1 MQALQYFRRFCVF
14 HFEII
19 QTLPHSMKYIFSLLF
34 LLCFCFGF
42 SQKKTLTTQ
51 FTSEKI
57 IIDGKFDEGAW
68 LKADVAKDFV
78 MWMPDNGTLEPK
90 NTRTEV
96 RVTYDNEA
104 VYFAATMY
112 DDEPGKIL
120 KELSQRDNSGTADR
134 VGIFIN
140 GYNDGQQEFS
150 FIVSASGVQEDFLF
164 TESNGEDSSWNAIWE
179 SKTQITDFGWTAEF
193 RIPYAALRFSS
204 EKKQTWGINFIRDFR
219 RARTFYS
226 WNLID
231 NKINSRGNQEGVL
244 NGIENITT
252 PTRLFLIPYS
262 SFYLNSNATQKTK
275 GELKGG
281 VDIKY
286 GINDAFTLD
295 AILVPDFGQTTFD
308 NVILNLGPFEQQFN
322 ENRPFFTEGTELF
335 SKGNLFYSRRIG
347 GSPTINAELN
357 ANESFTTYPAK
368 VNLLNALKISGRTK
382 NGLGIGVL
390 NAVTEKTEATVTN
403 DITGTTRKAVI
414 EPLAN
419 YNVMVLD
426 QRFGTNSSVSFV
438 NTNVTRNGNGRDGN
452 VSALLFDLNTKKNTY
467 NLNGD
472 YKYSVVN
479 GFEIDHKKGFSS
491 SISFGETSGKFQY
504 SAGAEYISRD
514 FDKDDMG
521 IQFQS
526 NYHALYSNWS
536 YRLLS
541 PTKTFN
547 MFNIFVNLYS
557 EFDNRSGRI
566 QQGMMNLNIN
576 SMTKKNNFFGG
587 GFNTRPIKT
596 YDFYEPRTQNQSR
609 FLEIPEVI
617 NAYIYYSSNYNN
629 RFAIEIN
636 PSYGIANEKGRIG
649 YGLSISPRYRFSD
662 QFSLNYSIDY
672 SRQENNLGFVG
683 NNDITNE
690 IFMGR
695 RDRSTYINSIQGK
708 FTINSDMNFNLSL
721 RHYLSYATYNQYYSL
736 QNDGTLMPTSN
747 FTQNSNS
754 NFNAWNLDLSYS
766 WWFAPGSQI
775 SILYRNNAA
784 LFENEFK
791 RDLGSNLRNVIDKE
805 ALNHV
810 FSVSVRYFID
820 YNSFKK

>member
-1 MQALQYFRRFCVF
+1 
-14 HFEII
+14 
-19 QTLPHSMKYIFSLLF
+19 MKYTFSFLF
-34 LLCFCFGF
+34 FFFFYFGF
-42 SQKKTLTTQ
+42 SQKKTLNTQ
-51 FTSEKI
+51 FTAEKI
-57 IIDGKFDEGAW
+57 VVDGKFDEGAW

-78 MWMPDNGTLEPK
+78 MWMPDNGTPEPK

-96 RVTYDNEA
+96 RVIYDNEA

-112 DDEPGKIL
+112 DNEPNKIL
-120 KELSQRDNSGTADR
+120 KELSQRDDSGTTDR
-134 VGIFIN
+134 MGVFIN

-150 FIVSASGVQEDFLF
+150 FIISAAGVQEDFLY
-164 TESNGEDSSWNAIWE
+164 TETNGEDSSWNAIWE
-179 SKTQITDFGWTAEF
+179 SKTQITDFGWTAEI

-219 RARTFYS
+219 RDRTFYS

-275 GELKGG
+275 GDLKGG

-347 GSPTINAELN
+347 GSPTITPSLGDE
-357 ANESFTTYPAK
+357 ETFTEYPAK

-390 NAVTEKTEATVTN
+390 NAITEKTEALIS
-403 DITGTTRKAVI
+403 DINTGGTRKALV

-419 YNVMVLD
+419 YNVLVLD

-467 NLNGD
+467 NLTGD

-479 GFEIDHKKGFSS
+479 GFGIDQKKGYNS
-491 SISFGETSGKFQY
+491 SITFGETSGKFQFGG
-504 SAGAEYISRD
+504 GAEYVSKD

-526 NYHALYSNWS
+526 NYHSIYSNWS
-536 YRLLS
+536 YRILS

-547 MFNIFVNLYS
+547 MFNIYVNLYS

-566 QQGMMNLNIN
+566 QQGMVNFNLN
-576 SMTKKNNFFGG
+576 SRTKKNNYYGT
-587 GFNTRPIKT
+587 GFNARPIKT

-617 NAYIYYSSNYNN
+617 NGYFYFSSNYNN
-629 RFAIEIN
+629 RFAFEFN
-636 PSYGIANEKGRIG
+636 PSFGIANEKGRIG

-662 QFSLNYSIDY
+662 HFSLNYNIDFSQQNNNIGY
-672 SRQENNLGFVG
+672 VGENT
-683 NNDITNE
+683 IPNE
-690 IFMGR
+690 IFMGS
-695 RDRSTYINSIQGK
+695 RDRTTYINTLQGK

-736 QNDGTLMPTSN
+736 QKDGSIVPTLNHTE
-747 FTQNSNS
+747 NSNS

-791 RDLGSNLRNVIDKE
+791 RDLGTNIRNVIDKE

-820 YNSFKK
+820 YNSLKK

>member
-1 MQALQYFRRFCVF
+1 
-14 HFEII
+14 
-19 QTLPHSMKYIFSLLF
+19 MKSFFSLVVVF
-34 LLCFCFGF
+34 VCCFGY
-42 SQKKTLTTQ
+42 SQKKSLTTQ
-51 FTSEKI
+51 FTTEKI
-57 IIDGKFDEGAW
+57 TIDGKFDEGAW

-78 MWMPDNGTLEPK
+78 MWMPDNGKAEPK
-90 NTRTEV
+90 ETRTEV

-112 DDEPGKIL
+112 DNEPNKIL

-134 VGIFIN
+134 VGVFIN

-150 FIVSASGVQEDFLF
+150 FILSAAGVQEDFLF

-179 SKTQITDFGWTAEF
+179 GKTQITDFGWTAEIK
-193 RIPYAALRFSS
+193 IPYAALRFSS
-204 EKKQTWGINFIRDFR
+204 EKKQTWGINFIRDFK
-219 RARTFYS
+219 RARAFYS

-244 NGIENITT
+244 NGIENIKT

-262 SFYLNSNATQKTK
+262 SFYLNSNANQKTK
-275 GELKGG
+275 GDLKGG

-295 AILVPDFGQTTFD
+295 AILVPDFGQTAFD
-308 NVILNLGPFEQQFN
+308 NVILNLSPFEQKFN

-347 GSPTINAELN
+347 GSPSITPELS
-357 ANESFTTYPAK
+357 ANESITESPGK

-390 NAVTEKTEATVTN
+390 NAVTEKTEAIITN
-403 DITGTTRKAVI
+403 DITGTTRKALI

-419 YNVMVLD
+419 YNVFVLD
-426 QRFGTNSSVSFV
+426 QRFRKNSSVSFI
-438 NTNVTRNGNGRDGN
+438 NTNVTRNGDGRDGN

-467 NLNGD
+467 NLSGD
-472 YKYSVVN
+472 YKYSFVN
-479 GFEIDHKKGFSS
+479 GLGVENKKGYSS
-491 SISFGETSGKFQY
+491 SINIGETSGKFQY
-504 SAGAEYISRD
+504 GAGAEYVSKG

-521 IQFQS
+521 IQFQN
-526 NYHALYSNWS
+526 NYHSFYSNGS
-536 YRLLS
+536 YRILN

-547 MFNIFVNLYS
+547 MFNIYMNLYS

-566 QQGMMNLNIN
+566 QQGMVNLNLN
-576 SMTKKNNFFGG
+576 SVNKKNHYFGG
-587 GFNTRPIKT
+587 GFNARPIKI
-596 YDFYEPRTQNQSR
+596 YDFYEPRTIDQSR
-609 FLEIPEVI
+609 FLQVPEFI
-617 NAYIYYSSNYNN
+617 STYLYYSSNSNN
-629 RFAIEIN
+629 KFAFDLN
-636 PSYGIANEKGRIG
+636 PFISFVNEKGRRNYGVVIG
-649 YGLSISPRYRFSD
+649 PRYRFSD
-662 QFSLNYSIDY
+662 HFSLSYNFDFSKQD
-672 SRQENNLGFVG
+672 NNLGYVG
-683 NNDITNE
+683 SDSATNE

-695 RDRSTYINSIQGK
+695 RDRSTYINTVQGK

-721 RHYLSYATYNQYYSL
+721 RHYLSYADYSQYYSL
-736 QNDGTLMPTSN
+736 QNDGTLSTTTN

-754 NFNAWNLDLSYS
+754 IFNAWNLDVSYS
-766 WWFAPGSQI
+766 WWFAPGSQV

-791 RDLGSNLRNVIDKE
+791 RDLGSNFQKVIDKNN
-805 ALNHV
+805 LNHV
-810 FSVSVRYFID
+810 FSISVRYFID
-820 YNSFKK
+820 YNSLKK

>member
-78 MWMPDNGTLEPK
+78 MWMPDNGTPEPK

-112 DDEPGKIL
+112 DDEPSKIL

-403 DITGTTRKAVI
+403 DITGTTRKALI

-479 GFEIDHKKGFSS
+479 GFGIDHKKGFSS
-491 SISFGETSGKFQY
+491 SISIGETSGKFQY

-566 QQGMMNLNIN
+566 QQGMVNLNIN

-672 SRQENNLGFVG
+672 SQQENNLGFVG

-736 QNDGTLMPTSN
+736 KNDGTLMPTSN

>member
-78 MWMPDNGTLEPK
+78 MWMPDNGTPEPK
-90 NTRTEV
+90 NTRTEI

-193 RIPYAALRFSS
+193 RIPYAALRFNS

-252 PTRLFLIPYS
+252 PTRLFLIPYY

-357 ANESFTTYPAK
+357 ANESFTSYLAK

-403 DITGTTRKAVI
+403 DITGTTRKALI

-479 GFEIDHKKGFSS
+479 GLGIDHKKGFSS

-672 SRQENNLGFVG
+672 SQQENNLGFVG

>member
-1 MQALQYFRRFCVF
+1 MKSIFRF
-14 HFEII
+14 
-19 QTLPHSMKYIFSLLF
+19 LF
-34 LLCFCFGF
+34 LLCFCFGY
-42 SQKKTLTTQ
+42 SQKKTLNTQ
-51 FTSEKI
+51 FTTEKI
-57 IIDGKFDEGAW
+57 VIDGKFDEGAW

-78 MWMPDNGTLEPK
+78 MWMPDNGTPEPHK
-90 NTRTEV
+90 NRTEV
-96 RVTYDNEA
+96 RVVYDNEA

-112 DDEPGKIL
+112 DEDPKKIL
-120 KELSQRDNSGTADR
+120 KELSQRDDSGTTDR
-134 VGIFIN
+134 MGIFIN

-150 FIVSASGVQEDFLF
+150 FIISTAGVQEDFLY
-164 TESNGEDSSWNAIWE
+164 TETNGEDSSWNAIWE
-179 SKTQITDFGWTAEF
+179 SKTQITDFGWTAEI
-193 RIPYAALRFSS
+193 RIPYAALRFTS

-219 RARTFYS
+219 RDRTFYS

-275 GELKGG
+275 GDLKGG

-347 GSPTINAELN
+347 GSPTINADLN
-357 ANESFTTYPAK
+357 DNESFTTYPAK

-390 NAVTEKTEATVTN
+390 NAVTEKTEATITN
-403 DITGTTRKAVI
+403 DITGATRKALI

-467 NLNGD
+467 NLTGD
-472 YKYSVVN
+472 YKYSLVN
-479 GFEIDHKKGFSS
+479 GFGIDQKKGYNS
-491 SISFGETSGKFQY
+491 SITFGETSGKFQFGG
-504 SAGAEYISRD
+504 GAEYVSKD

-526 NYHALYSNWS
+526 NYHSLYSNWS
-536 YRLLS
+536 YRILS

-547 MFNIFVNLYS
+547 MFNIYVNLYS

-566 QQGMMNLNIN
+566 QQGMVNFNLN
-576 SMTKKNNFFGG
+576 SRTKKNNYYGT
-587 GFNTRPIKT
+587 GFNARPIKT
-596 YDFYEPRTQNQSR
+596 YDFYEPRTQNQSG
-609 FLEIPEVI
+609 FLEIPEAI
-617 NAYIYYSSNYNN
+617 NGYFYFSSNYNN
-629 RFAIEIN
+629 RFAFEFN
-636 PSYGIANEKGRIG
+636 PSYGIVNEKGRIN
-649 YGLSISPRYRFSD
+649 YGISISPRYRFSD
-662 QFSLNYSIDY
+662 HFSLNFNFDFS
-672 SRQENNLGFVG
+672 QQNNNIGYVG
-683 NNDITNE
+683 DNSVSNE

-695 RDRSTYINSIQGK
+695 RDRSTYINTLQGK

-736 QNDGTLMPTSN
+736 QKDGSIVPTLNHTE
-747 FTQNSNS
+747 NSNS

-775 SILYRNNAA
+775 SILYRNSAA

-791 RDLGSNLRNVIDKE
+791 RDLGTNIRNVIDKE

-820 YNSFKK
+820 YNSLKK

>member
-1 MQALQYFRRFCVF
+1 MKSIFRF
-14 HFEII
+14 
-19 QTLPHSMKYIFSLLF
+19 LF
-34 LLCFCFGF
+34 LLCFCFGY
-42 SQKKTLTTQ
+42 SQKKTLNTQ
-51 FTSEKI
+51 FTTEKI
-57 IIDGKFDEGAW
+57 VIDGKFDEGAW

-78 MWMPDNGTLEPK
+78 MWMPDNGTPEPHK
-90 NTRTEV
+90 NRTEV
-96 RVTYDNEA
+96 RVVYDNEA

-112 DDEPGKIL
+112 DEDPKKIL
-120 KELSQRDNSGTADR
+120 KELSQRDDSGTTDR
-134 VGIFIN
+134 MGIFIN

-150 FIVSASGVQEDFLF
+150 FIISTAGVQEDFLY
-164 TESNGEDSSWNAIWE
+164 TETNGEDSSWNAIWQ
-179 SKTQITDFGWTAEF
+179 SKTQITDFGWTAEI
-193 RIPYAALRFSS
+193 RIPYAALRFTS

-219 RARTFYS
+219 RDRTFYS

-275 GELKGG
+275 GDLKGG

-347 GSPTINAELN
+347 GSPTINADLN
-357 ANESFTTYPAK
+357 DTESFTTYPAK

-390 NAVTEKTEATVTN
+390 NAVTEKTEATITN
-403 DITGTTRKAVI
+403 DITGATRKALI

-467 NLNGD
+467 NLTGD
-472 YKYSVVN
+472 YKYSLVN
-479 GFEIDHKKGFSS
+479 GFGIDQKKGYNS
-491 SISFGETSGKFQY
+491 SITFGETSGKFQFGG
-504 SAGAEYISRD
+504 GAEYVSKD

-526 NYHALYSNWS
+526 NYHSLYSNWS
-536 YRLLS
+536 YRILS

-547 MFNIFVNLYS
+547 MFNIYVNLYS

-566 QQGMMNLNIN
+566 QQGMVNFNLN
-576 SMTKKNNFFGG
+576 SRTKKNNYYGT
-587 GFNTRPIKT
+587 GFNARPIKT
-596 YDFYEPRTQNQSR
+596 YDFYEPRTQNQSG
-609 FLEIPEVI
+609 FLEIPEAI
-617 NAYIYYSSNYNN
+617 NGYFYFSSNYNN
-629 RFAIEIN
+629 RFAFEFN
-636 PSYGIANEKGRIG
+636 PSYGIVNEKGRIN
-649 YGLSISPRYRFSD
+649 YGISISPRYRFSD
-662 QFSLNYSIDY
+662 HFSLNFNFDFS
-672 SRQENNLGFVG
+672 QQNNNIGYVG
-683 NNDITNE
+683 DNSVSNE

-695 RDRSTYINSIQGK
+695 RDRSTYINTLQGK

-736 QNDGTLMPTSN
+736 QKDGSIVPTLNHTE
-747 FTQNSNS
+747 NSNS

-791 RDLGSNLRNVIDKE
+791 RDLGTNIRNVIDKE

-820 YNSFKK
+820 YNSLKK

>member
-1 MQALQYFRRFCVF
+1 
-14 HFEII
+14 
-19 QTLPHSMKYIFSLLF
+19 MKSFFSLVLIF
-34 LLCFCFGF
+34 VCCFGY
-42 SQKKTLTTQ
+42 SQKKSLTTQ
-51 FTSEKI
+51 FTTEKI

-78 MWMPDNGTLEPK
+78 MWMPDNGKAEPK
-90 NTRTEV
+90 ETRTEV

-112 DDEPGKIL
+112 DNEPNKIL

-134 VGIFIN
+134 VGVFIN

-150 FIVSASGVQEDFLF
+150 FILSAAGVQEDFLF
-164 TESNGEDSSWNAIWE
+164 TESSGEDSSWNAIWE
-179 SKTQITDFGWTAEF
+179 GKTQITDFGWTAEIK
-193 RIPYAALRFSS
+193 IPYAALRFSS
-204 EKKQTWGINFIRDFR
+204 EKKQTWGINFIRDFK
-219 RARTFYS
+219 RARAFYS

-244 NGIENITT
+244 NGIENIQT

-262 SFYLNSNATQKTK
+262 SFYLNSNANQKTK
-275 GELKGG
+275 GDLKGG

-347 GSPTINAELN
+347 GSPSISPELSV
-357 ANESFTTYPAK
+357 NESVTESPGK

-390 NAVTEKTEATVTN
+390 NAVTEKTEAIITN
-403 DITGTTRKAVI
+403 DITGTTRKALV

-419 YNVMVLD
+419 YNVFVLD
-426 QRFGTNSSVSFV
+426 QRFRKNSSVSFI
-438 NTNVTRNGNGRDGN
+438 NTNVTRNGDVRDGN

-467 NLNGD
+467 NLSGD
-472 YKYSVVN
+472 YKYSFVN
-479 GFEIDHKKGFSS
+479 GLGVENKKGYSS
-491 SISFGETSGKFQY
+491 SINIGETSGKFQY
-504 SAGAEYISRD
+504 GAGAEYISKS
-514 FDKDDMG
+514 FNKDDMG

-526 NYHALYSNWS
+526 NYHSFYSNGS
-536 YRLLS
+536 YRILN

-547 MFNIFVNLYS
+547 MFNIYMNLYS

-566 QQGMMNLNIN
+566 QQGMMNVNLN
-576 SMTKKNNFFGG
+576 SMTKKNNYYGG
-587 GFNTRPIKT
+587 GFNARPIKT

-609 FLEIPEVI
+609 FLKIPEVI
-617 NAYIYYSSNYNN
+617 NAYFFYSSNYNN
-629 RFAIEIN
+629 RFAFEFN

-662 QFSLNYSIDY
+662 HFSLNFNFDFSQQNNNIGYVGDNSI
-672 SRQENNLGFVG
+672 S
-683 NNDITNE
+683 NE

-695 RDRSTYINSIQGK
+695 RDRSTYINTLQGK

-736 QNDGTLMPTSN
+736 QNDGSIVPTSN
-747 FTQNSNS
+747 YTENSNS
-754 NFNAWNLDLSYS
+754 NFNAWNLDVSYS
-766 WWFAPGSQI
+766 WWFAPGSQV

-791 RDLGSNLRNVIDKE
+791 SDLGSNFQKVIDQNN
-805 ALNHV
+805 LNHV
-810 FSVSVRYFID
+810 FSISVRYFID
-820 YNSFKK
+820 YNSLKK

>member
-1 MQALQYFRRFCVF
+1 
-14 HFEII
+14 
-19 QTLPHSMKYIFSLLF
+19 MKSFFSLVVVF
-34 LLCFCFGF
+34 ICCFGY
-42 SQKKTLTTQ
+42 SQKKSLTTQ
-51 FTSEKI
+51 FTTEKI
-57 IIDGKFDEGAW
+57 TIDGKFDEGAW

-78 MWMPDNGTLEPK
+78 MWMPDNGKAEPK
-90 NTRTEV
+90 ETRTEV

-112 DDEPGKIL
+112 DNEPNKIL

-134 VGIFIN
+134 VGVFIN

-150 FIVSASGVQEDFLF
+150 FIVGASGVQEDFLF
-164 TESNGEDSSWNAIWE
+164 TETNGEDSSWNAIWE
-179 SKTQITDFGWTAEF
+179 SKTQITDFGWTAEI

-204 EKKQTWGINFIRDFR
+204 DKKQTWGINFIRDFR

-275 GELKGG
+275 GDLKGG

-335 SKGNLFYSRRIG
+335 SKGDLFYSRRIG
-347 GSPTINAELN
+347 GSPTIYPDLFS
-357 ANESFTTYPAK
+357 NESFTEYPTK

-390 NAVTEKTEATVTN
+390 NAVTEKTEATITN
-403 DITGTTRKAVI
+403 EETGATRKALL

-467 NLNGD
+467 NLTGD

-479 GFEIDHKKGFSS
+479 GFGIDHKKGYSS
-491 SISFGETSGKFQY
+491 SIAFGETSGKFQY
-504 SAGAEYISRD
+504 GGGAEYISKD

-526 NYHALYSNWS
+526 NYHSLYSNWS
-536 YRLLS
+536 YRILS

-547 MFNIFVNLYS
+547 MFNIYVNLYS

-566 QQGMMNLNIN
+566 QQGIMNFNLN
-576 SMTKKNNFFGG
+576 SMTKKNNYYGG
-587 GFNTRPIKT
+587 GFNARPIKT
-596 YDFYEPRTQNQSR
+596 YDFYEPRTPNQSR

-617 NAYIYYSSNYNN
+617 NAYFYYSSNYNN
-629 RFAIEIN
+629 RFAFEFN
-636 PSYGIANEKGRIG
+636 PSYGIVNEKGRIN

-662 QFSLNYSIDY
+662 HFSLNFNFDFS
-672 SRQENNLGFVG
+672 QQNNNIGYVG
-683 NNDITNE
+683 DNSVTNE

-695 RDRSTYINSIQGK
+695 RDRSTYINTLQGK

-736 QNDGTLMPTSN
+736 QNNGSIVPTFN
-747 FTQNSNS
+747 YTENSNS

-791 RDLGSNLRNVIDKE
+791 RDLGTNISNVIDKDI
-805 ALNHV
+805 LNHI
-810 FSVSVRYFID
+810 FSISVRYFID
-820 YNSFKK
+820 YNSLKK

>member
-1 MQALQYFRRFCVF
+1 MKSIFRF
-14 HFEII
+14 
-19 QTLPHSMKYIFSLLF
+19 LF
-34 LLCFCFGF
+34 LLCFCFGY
-42 SQKKTLTTQ
+42 SQKKTLNTQ
-51 FTSEKI
+51 FTTEKI
-57 IIDGKFDEGAW
+57 VIDGKFDEGAW

-78 MWMPDNGTLEPK
+78 MWMPDNGTPEPHK
-90 NTRTEV
+90 NRTEV
-96 RVTYDNEA
+96 RVVYDNEA

-112 DDEPGKIL
+112 DEDPKKIL
-120 KELSQRDNSGTADR
+120 KELSQRDDSGTTDR
-134 VGIFIN
+134 MGIFIN

-150 FIVSASGVQEDFLF
+150 FIISTAGVQEDFLY
-164 TESNGEDSSWNAIWE
+164 TETNGEDSSWNAIWE
-179 SKTQITDFGWTAEF
+179 SKTQITDFGWTAEI
-193 RIPYAALRFSS
+193 RIPYAALRFTS

-219 RARTFYS
+219 RDRTFYS

-275 GELKGG
+275 GDLKGG

-347 GSPTINAELN
+347 GSPTINADLN
-357 ANESFTTYPAK
+357 DTESFTTYPAK

-390 NAVTEKTEATVTN
+390 NAVTEKTEATITN
-403 DITGTTRKAVI
+403 DITGATRKALI

-467 NLNGD
+467 NLTGD
-472 YKYSVVN
+472 YKYSLVN
-479 GFEIDHKKGFSS
+479 GFGIDQKKGYNS
-491 SISFGETSGKFQY
+491 SITFGETSGKFQFGG
-504 SAGAEYISRD
+504 GAEYVSKD

-526 NYHALYSNWS
+526 NYHSLYSNWS
-536 YRLLS
+536 YRILS

-547 MFNIFVNLYS
+547 MFNIYVNLYS

-566 QQGMMNLNIN
+566 QQGMVNFNLN
-576 SMTKKNNFFGG
+576 SRTKKNNYYGT
-587 GFNTRPIKT
+587 GFNARPIKT
-596 YDFYEPRTQNQSR
+596 YDFYEPRTQNQSG
-609 FLEIPEVI
+609 FLEIPEAI
-617 NAYIYYSSNYNN
+617 NGYFYFSSNYNN
-629 RFAIEIN
+629 RFAFEFN
-636 PSYGIANEKGRIG
+636 PSYGIVNEKGRIN
-649 YGLSISPRYRFSD
+649 YGISISPRYRFSD
-662 QFSLNYSIDY
+662 HFSLNFNFDFS
-672 SRQENNLGFVG
+672 QQNNNIGYVG
-683 NNDITNE
+683 DNSVSNE

-695 RDRSTYINSIQGK
+695 RDRSTYINTLQGK

-721 RHYLSYATYNQYYSL
+721 RHYLSYATYNQYYRL
-736 QNDGTLMPTSN
+736 QKDGSIVPTLNHTE
-747 FTQNSNS
+747 NSNS

-791 RDLGSNLRNVIDKE
+791 RDLGTNIRNVIDKE

-820 YNSFKK
+820 YNSLKK